1 MPDTGRLLGAASP
14 LPFAPTDDDLLLT
27 RPEAAKLLRLSVPTL
42 ERWTMLG
49 IGPRAVRIGPKGRRY
64 PLSGLR
70 EYARLGEAA

>member
-1 MPDTGRLLGAASP
+1 MPGAANLSTSVSP
-14 LPFAPTDDDLLLT
+14 VPFAAGDDDLLLT
-27 RPEAAKLLRLSVPTL
+27 RPEAAVFLRVSVPTL

-49 IGPRAVRIGPKGRRY
+49 IGPRTVRIGPKGRRY